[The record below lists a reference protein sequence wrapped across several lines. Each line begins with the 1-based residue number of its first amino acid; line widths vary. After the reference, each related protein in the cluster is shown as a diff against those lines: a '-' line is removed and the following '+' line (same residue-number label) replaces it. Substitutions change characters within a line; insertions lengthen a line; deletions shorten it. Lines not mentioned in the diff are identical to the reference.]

1 MEGLIVKSTGSWY
14 DIKAGTTYLK
24 GRLRGKFRNKGLKTT
39 NPLAVGDV
47 VTCEW
52 EDQAA
57 NTVIITDIIE
67 RTNYFIRKSTRASAQ
82 YHIVASNIDQA
93 LLVCT
98 LRKPRTPLGFIDR
111 FLVNTESFRIPTQLI
126 FNKTDILSA
135 QQHDKLDQLIATY
148 EKIGYPCHKISVT
161 EQEGLEGLSALLKGK
176 TTLTSGHSGVGK
188 SSLLNYLNP
197 SLALAT
203 DDISHQTEKGRH
215 TTTYA
220 QMHFMDH
227 DTAVIDTPGI
237 KEIGL
242 VNMEKEEIS
251 HYFPEM
257 RSFINE
263 CKFHNCTH
271 THEPGCA
278 VKNAVAEGYI
288 PESRYVN
295 YMHMLEDEEVH

>member
-14 DIKAGTTYLK
+14 DVKIGASYMK
-24 GRLRGKFRNKGLKTT
+24 GRLRGKFRMKGLKTT
-39 NPLAVGDV
+39 NPIAVGDV

-52 EDQAA
+52 EDQGG
-57 NTVIITDIIE
+57 NTVVITDII
-67 RTNYFIRKSTRASAQ
+67 RRDNYFIRKSTRASAQ
-82 YHIVASNIDQA
+82 HHIVASNLDQA
-93 LLVCT
+93 LLICT

-111 FLVNTESFRIPTQLI
+111 FLVNTASFQIPTRLI
-126 FNKTDILSA
+126 FNKVDILSA
-135 QQHDKLDQLIATY
+135 QQLEKLDELIATY
-148 EKIGYPCHKISVT
+148 ENIGYPCHKISVAK
-161 EQEGLEGLSALLKGK
+161 QQGLECLPDLLENK
-176 TTLTSGHSGVGK
+176 TTLVSGHSGVGK
-188 SSLLNYLNP
+188 STLLNHLNP
-197 SLALAT
+197 SLELAT

-220 QMHFMDH
+220 QMFFLD
-227 DTAVIDTPGI
+227 DKTAVIDTPGI

-257 RSFINE
+257 RPYLND

-278 VKNAVAEGYI
+278 VKEAVAAGLI

-295 YMHMLEDEEVH
+295 YMHMLEDDEVK